1 MFYYYI
7 NKHHST
13 NDEIK
18 CSFASISD
26 NICADLVPFTRAEY
40 LFQNTECGLNLQYTE
55 CGLNL
60 KRYFMYPL
68 KHTVYYPLVNLQLAN
83 CGTR

>member
-40 LFQNTECGLNLQYTE
+40 LFQNYG
-55 CGLNL
+55 
-60 KRYFMYPL
+60 RHSP
-68 KHTVYYPLVNLQLAN
+68 
-83 CGTR
+83 